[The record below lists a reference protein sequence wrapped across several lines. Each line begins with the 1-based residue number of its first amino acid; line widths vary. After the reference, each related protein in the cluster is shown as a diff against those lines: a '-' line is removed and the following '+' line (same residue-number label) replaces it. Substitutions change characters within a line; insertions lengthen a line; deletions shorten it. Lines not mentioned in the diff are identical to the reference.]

1 MQLFSRKIGD
11 GFPLIILHGL
21 FGMSDNWL
29 TIGKS
34 LVQKGFAVHLLD
46 FRNHGQSPHM
56 STHSYQS
63 MCDDLTD
70 YLAQE
75 KLNEVSIIGH
85 SMGGKVAMFVGLLHP
100 DKVKNLVVVDI
111 APADYDYHNVAY
123 HSKIIKNLMELDL
136 STYHNRGA
144 IMEEMER
151 RLKDC
156 TLVMF
161 LGKNIMRDTKKNF
174 KWKLNLPVLLKSLPD
189 LSAGFDELGKHAHS
203 TVRTLFVRG
212 ENSDYILPK
221 HEPDRMNYFP
231 KSSIV
236 TIDNAG
242 HWLHMEQPKKLLMVL
257 STFLGRE

>member
-1 MQLFSRKIGD
+1 MQLFSHRIGV

-21 FGMSDNWL
+21 FGMSDNWF

-46 FRNHGQSPHM
+46 IRNHGQSPHM

-63 MCDDLTD
+63 MCDDLSN

-85 SMGGKVAMFVGLLHP
+85 SMGGKAAMFFGLLHP
-100 DKVKNLVVVDI
+100 EKVKNLVVVDI
-111 APADYDYHNVAY
+111 APADYDFNNVAY
-123 HSKIIKNLMELDL
+123 LSNIIKNLMELDL
-136 STYHNRGA
+136 SIYLNRRE

-151 RLKDC
+151 RLKDH
-156 TLVMF
+156 TLIMF
-161 LGKNIMRDTKKNF
+161 LGKNIMRDTKTNF
-174 KWKLNLPVLLKSLPD
+174 KWKLNLPVLLKSLPG
-189 LSAGFDELGKHAHS
+189 LSAGFDELRTHAPS

-212 ENSDYILPK
+212 ENSDYILPT

-231 KSSIV
+231 RSSIV

-257 STFLGRE
+257 STFLAS